1 MSSNSQPELLVECHR
16 LYLAFVETQ
25 TTIFRRL
32 FAECAYDC
40 GIEESNIQ
48 LLCSWY
54 DDYSTDQNINNS
66 DYQASSSLDNPV
78 QGITSLSSSGYSME
92 LFVGSHIIGL

>member
-1 MSSNSQPELLVECHR
+1 MSSNSQPELLVECHQ

-32 FAECAYDC
+32 FTECAYDC

-48 LLCSWY
+48 LLCLWY
-54 DDYSTDQNINNS
+54 DDYSTDQNNNHS
-66 DYQASSSLDNPV
+66 DYQEFFSSGNPTQV
-78 QGITSLSSSGYSME
+78 NTSLSSSGYSTE